1 MIDARTLTT
10 LKNSLKIPSDI
21 TDDDMLLNGY
31 LNSAQAYIL
40 NACDSDTDT
49 TSLVKDSRF
58 QIAQIEIATLMYEN
72 RGSEKTAKGFPY
84 TLQVLINQLRFR

>member
-1 MIDARTLTT
+1 MIDLRTLTT
-10 LKNSLKIPSDI
+10 LKSSLRIPLDV

-31 LNSAQAYIL
+31 LDSAQTYIL
-40 NACDSDTDT
+40 NACDSSAT
-49 TSLVKDSRF
+49 TSLIKDSRF

-72 RGSEKTAKGFPY
+72 RGSDKTAKGFPY